1 MCYLFNS
8 NEESLHLCVC
18 KLAKYVR
25 DCVVFW
31 KNLHS
36 WTYFYTST
44 VCDGR
49 DKFQV
54 CDDRDNVWSWRGG
67 ESGNEAERGITS
79 KRGHGTNKSSE
90 MVTYRDRIVRSL
102 DRFFWWGAW
111 CWWQKWWWLYNE
123 QDLIFPPHEITVVAS
138 HPILHHHIVM
148 LEILY
153 QLFTNLIAAAQC
165 CGCENCQTLLWTW
178 TKWPGEKVAFFG
190 FFDV

>member
-1 MCYLFNS
+1 MGKFHISTQILQETVLFSGKIYTAGHIFIRPLFVTVATNFKS
-8 NEESLHLCVC
+8 VMIVIMFGVGEEE
-18 KLAKYVR
+18 
-25 DCVVFW
+25 
-31 KNLHS
+31 
-36 WTYFYTST
+36 
-44 VCDGR
+44 
-49 DKFQV
+49 
-54 CDDRDNVWSWRGG
+54 RGG
-67 ESGNEAERGITS
+67 KSGNEAERGITS

-90 MVTYRDRIVRSL
+90 MVTYRERIVRSL

-153 QLFTNLIAAAQC
+153 QLFINLIAAAQC